1 MELILKKSFSQVELI
16 FSSRN
21 LVSSNIKTHLNLAFK
36 LFDSANTGTIPKQYL
51 GDVLMSQAD
60 RFTQEELDS
69 MMAAAP
75 VDADGNL
82 DYKGLAYIITHG
94 QGDDE
99 EEAAAAPAEE

>member
-1 MELILKKSFSQVELI
+1 MELTPKRSFFQVTYLSCPENPNSTIRINI
-16 FSSRN
+16 F
-21 LVSSNIKTHLNLAFK
+21 LAFK
-36 LFDSANTGTIPKQYL
+36 LFDTSNTGTIPKQYL

-99 EEAAAAPAEE
+99 EAAPAEE

>member
-1 MELILKKSFSQVELI
+1 
-16 FSSRN
+16 
-21 LVSSNIKTHLNLAFK
+21 
-36 LFDSANTGTIPKQYL
+36 
-51 GDVLMSQAD
+51 MSQAD

-99 EEAAAAPAEE
+99 EEAAPAEE

>member
-1 MELILKKSFSQVELI
+1 MEPIPKRSFFQVT
-16 FSSRN
+16 N
-21 LVSSNIKTHLNLAFK
+21 LARPENHDPTTRTNICSAFK
-36 LFDSANTGTIPKQYL
+36 LFDSGNTGTIPKQYL

-99 EEAAAAPAEE
+99 EAAPAEE